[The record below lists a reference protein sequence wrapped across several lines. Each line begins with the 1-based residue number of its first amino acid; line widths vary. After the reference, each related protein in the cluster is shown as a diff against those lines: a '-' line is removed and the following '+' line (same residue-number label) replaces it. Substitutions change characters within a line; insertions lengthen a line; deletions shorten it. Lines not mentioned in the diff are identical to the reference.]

1 MNNIFKKDKVI
12 VLDDKY
18 SLTNDGGN
26 GIQLVFKETRKKEKK
41 DSKLLEEYEY
51 TDSYYFTRINQ
62 ALNKYVEL
70 TQNNFKDL
78 EDLISKTDKVFA
90 VIEEFNLRFKQW

>member
-1 MNNIFKKDKVI
+1 MNNIFKTQKVI
-12 VLDDKY
+12 ILDDKY

-26 GIQLVFKETRKKEKK
+26 GIQLIFKEIRQKEKK
-41 DSKLLEEYEY
+41 DSKLLEDYEY
-51 TDSYYFTRINQ
+51 TESLYFTRINQ

-70 TQNNFKDL
+70 TQNSFKDL
-78 EDLISKTDKVFA
+78 EDLIARTDKVFS

>member
-1 MNNIFKKDKVI
+1 MNNIFKTNKVI
-12 VLDDKY
+12 ILDDKY

-26 GIQLVFKETRKKEKK
+26 GIQLVFKETRQKEKK

-78 EDLISKTDKVFA
+78 EDLISRTDKVFA